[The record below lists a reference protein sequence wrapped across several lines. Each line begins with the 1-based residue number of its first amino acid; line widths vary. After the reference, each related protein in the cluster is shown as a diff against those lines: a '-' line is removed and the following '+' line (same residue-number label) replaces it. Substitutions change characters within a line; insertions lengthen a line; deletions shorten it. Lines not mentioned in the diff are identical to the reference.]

1 METHEGLITAS
12 SKCSDITVKP
22 DDVLEACGAELLD
35 EARCRRLLIKVLH
48 PRGIHCP
55 FCGTPAKDCQGND
68 LQEGK
73 WVRCQACP
81 RHYSAFSKS
90 TLSKLHWRCTEYV
103 QLMLYFA
110 AKWPIKRIASKL
122 ECSESAVRSW
132 ESRVTDKRKRTYVR
146 RVR

>member
-1 METHEGLITAS
+1 METPEGLITPS
-12 SKCSDITVKP
+12 SKRSDVTVKP

-35 EARCRRLLIKVLH
+35 EARCRNWLIRTLH
-48 PRGIHCP
+48 PEGIHCP
-55 FCGTPAKDCQGND
+55 FCGTPAKACQVD
-68 LQEGK
+68 ALQEGK

-81 RHYSAFSKS
+81 RHFSAFSKS
-90 TLSKLHWRCTEYV
+90 TLSKLHWRCTEFV
-103 QLMLYFA
+103 QLLLFFSA
-110 AKWPIKRIASKL
+110 GWSVKRIATKL

>member
-1 METHEGLITAS
+1 MDTSENVITTG
-12 SKCSDITVKP
+12 SKCSTVTIRP

-35 EARCRRLLIKVLH
+35 DDRCRRWLIKMLH
-48 PRGIHCP
+48 PVGIHCP
-55 FCGTPAKDCQGND
+55 FCGTPANDCQD
-68 LQEGK
+68 DALQEGK

-81 RHYSAFSKS
+81 RHFSAFSKS
-90 TLSKLHWRCTEYV
+90 SLSKLHWRCTEFV
-103 QLMLYFA
+103 QLLLFFSA
-110 AKWPIKRIASKL
+110 GWSVRRIANKL